1 MKLSDLPITEL
12 LAIESYLT
20 KQKNKIHA
28 ILKKLYK
35 MKGIRYV

>member
-12 LAIESYLT
+12 LAIESYLA
-20 KQKNKIHA
+20 KQKNKIHT

>member
-35 MKGIRYV
+35 ERGIRYV